1 MRKFMKKYD
10 FFVIGHISLDEN
22 IYLQKK
28 ERNVGGAVLYSSSV
42 YSSLGQK
49 VALLTKLSP
58 FDYQYIS
65 QINISEENIYLIPSK
80 KTTSIRNLY
89 LDESR
94 EKRVS
99 TALATADPILITDIP
114 ENMTA
119 RVIHLASLI
128 YGEYQPELI
137 QLLSGKGKIAV
148 DVQGF
153 LRNVG
158 RNGKLVYKNWESKEF
173 QFPYIDYLKTDAAEA
188 EYLTGKNNTR
198 KAAEILYQ
206 WGAKEII
213 ITHNREVLVYDGLN
227 FFHYPLKPKNLSGRT
242 GRGDTCFSSYLSERL
257 DKNIDQSLLFA
268 VALTSIKLANPGPF
282 KGSREEVELFIRE
295 NYK

>member
-1 MRKFMKKYD
+1 MKKYD

-188 EYLTGKNNTR
+188 EYLTGEKNTR

-242 GRGDTCFSSYLSERL
+242 GRGDTCFSSYLSERI
-257 DKNIDQSLLFA
+257 DKNINQSLLFA